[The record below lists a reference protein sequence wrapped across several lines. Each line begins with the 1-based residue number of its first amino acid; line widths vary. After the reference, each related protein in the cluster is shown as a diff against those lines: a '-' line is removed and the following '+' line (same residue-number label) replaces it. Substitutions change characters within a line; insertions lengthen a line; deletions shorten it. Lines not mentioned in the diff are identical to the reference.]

1 MENKR
6 SLKSKGTLIAL
17 VITIIIL
24 LILPGVIIVI
34 LKIDNWLFSRTKQE
48 YSINQAK
55 EQMNMKIMEF
65 RTSINDKETLEQFEE
80 FLSDDIANNV
90 YNVKKYMIMMM

>member
-24 LILPGVIIVI
+24 LILSGVIIVI
-34 LKIDNWLFSRTKQE
+34 LKRDNWLFSRVKQE

-55 EQMNMKIMEF
+55 EQLSMKIMAF
-65 RTSINDKETLEQFEE
+65 KTSIKDNETLEQFEK
-80 FLSDDIANNV
+80 FLLDDIEKNV
-90 YNVKKYMIMMM
+90 YNVK